1 MVKRFTMLLRRS
13 IAFLGAGC
21 LCLTLFGCYQGSPV
35 KLELEQPALVF
46 PSNGMNLVPDTLT
59 LSWNS
64 SAWATTFSV
73 QVSTDIGFLSLADSA
88 ITTSPSLAVTSPLA
102 NNATYFWR
110 VSSSD
115 GHQMSEWSAI
125 FSFTT
130 GVAAPELFDPEEN
143 AIWVPETLTLAWSE
157 SPGDSLY
164 YVQVSIDS
172 NFSTLS
178 INDSTGSAAFAV
190 TSPLTQ
196 STPYYWHVSVV
207 KPQGSSGWS
216 EPGTFTTADSLPAP
230 ALLFPADGAANVSRS
245 NDSLKW
251 SSIPSYWASY
261 RLQVST
267 APDFSSNVVM
277 DTTLP
282 SSSLTAPVDF
292 LSSSTLYYWRVAAR
306 LYLVGFMDRQGA
318 WSATRSFTTL

>member
-1 MVKRFTMLLRRS
+1 MLRRRN
-13 IAFLGAGC
+13 IAFLGAG
-21 LCLTLFGCYQGSPV
+21 LMCLTLFGCYSGSPI
-35 KLELEQPALVF
+35 KIELGPPILSF
-46 PSNGMNLVPDTLT
+46 PPNGKKLVPDTLT
-59 LSWNS
+59 LTWDSPVW
-64 SAWATTFSV
+64 TTSYSV

-88 ITTSPSLAVTSPLA
+88 ITTSPALAITSPLA
-102 NNATYFWR
+102 NNTTYYWR
-110 VSSSD
+110 ASASD
-115 GHQMSEWSAI
+115 GERTSGWSAI

-143 AIWVPETLTLAWSE
+143 AVWVPETLTLTWSE
-157 SPGDSLY
+157 SPGDSMY

-172 NFSTLS
+172 NFSTLT

-216 EPGTFTTADSLPAP
+216 ESGTFTTADSLPAP
-230 ALLFPADGAANVSRS
+230 ALVSPADGAVNVSRS

-267 APDFSSNVVM
+267 APDFSTNVIM
-277 DTTLP
+277 DTTLMELSAP
-282 SSSLTAPVDF
+282 INSLSGT
-292 LSSSTLYYWRVAAR
+292 TLYYWRVAAQ
-306 LYLVGFMDRQGA
+306 LYLEGFMDRQGA